1 MSIDPERPKHSSWIC
16 NYNDNPYAR
25 AVQTA
30 IKPKE
35 ERKPEIKKEN
45 NDFPKKEDK
54 KPATTRF
61 FKPQCKE
68 YSQAQVAKIVAALA
82 SLQEATESPPEELEP
97 EVMDHEENEP
107 GNGEMAPTP

>member
-1 MSIDPERPKHSSWIC
+1 VSIDPERPKHSSWIC
-16 NYNDNPYAR
+16 NYSDNPYAR

-45 NDFPKKEDK
+45 KDFPKKEDK
-54 KPATTRF
+54 KPATARF
-61 FKPQCKE
+61 FKPQKE
-68 YSQAQVAKIVAALA
+68 YSQAQVARILAALA
-82 SLQEATESPPEELEP
+82 SLQDATESSPEELEP

-107 GNGEMAPTP
+107 GNGEMAPTS